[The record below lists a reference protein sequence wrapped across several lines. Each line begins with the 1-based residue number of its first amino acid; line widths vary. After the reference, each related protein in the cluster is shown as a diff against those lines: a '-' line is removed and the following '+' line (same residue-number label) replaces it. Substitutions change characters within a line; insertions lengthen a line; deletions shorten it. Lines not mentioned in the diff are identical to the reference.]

1 MSHFPFSYL
10 FSFVSTKIGKNPVFD
25 ILLGNQTSRSGCF
38 IFTDVTLITR
48 QKGLHCYMEH
58 TLSRIYIYFLQNLI
72 FIKSFKVVQLLVN
85 GKLMLELY
93 FMIWYDTFDACHK
106 QKILNF
112 PPISVN
118 NFLLRIG
125 VRHNFWAETNFL
137 TKSYLFA

>member
-38 IFTDVTLITR
+38 IFTDFTLITR
-48 QKGLHCYMEH
+48 QKGLQCYMEH

-72 FIKSFKVVQLLVN
+72 FLKSFKVVQLLVN

-93 FMIWYDTFDACHK
+93 FMIWHIWCKDTIYTKLALMPWIDGNLGHTLC
-106 QKILNF
+106 
-112 PPISVN
+112 SD
-118 NFLLRIG
+118 
-125 VRHNFWAETNFL
+125 TNW
-137 TKSYLFA
+137 